1 MGFERTEAMKHP
13 FDLSLMLVT
22 DRPLCRGRDLLGVVD
37 QAVQGGVT
45 AVQLREKHLATR
57 EFVQLGREMKKR
69 LQPRKIPLFIN
80 DRLDVAQSVGA
91 DGIHVGQEDMHA
103 GDVRSLIGTTMAVG
117 LSVNSARDVIEANSL
132 DVDYLGAGPVFPTA
146 TKDDAKEALGI
157 EGLQD
162 LVSLSRHPVVAIGS
176 VKASNVARVIK
187 TGVSGVAVVS
197 AICAADS
204 PSRSAAELIQA
215 IRSVRETA
223 SS

>member
-1 MGFERTEAMKHP
+1 MKHP
-13 FDLSLMLVT
+13 LDLSLMLVT
-22 DRPLCRGRDLLGVVD
+22 DRPLCLGRDLLDLVD

-57 EFVQLGREMKKR
+57 EFVQLGREMKKK
-69 LQPRKIPLFIN
+69 LQPRNIPLFIN

-103 GDVRSLIGTTMAVG
+103 SDVRSLIGTTMAVG

-176 VKASNVARVIK
+176 VQAANVARVIK

-204 PSRSAAELIQA
+204 AGRSAAELIQA
-215 IRSVRETA
+215 IRAARQTMSP
-223 SS
+223 